1 MAEMVGVE
9 PTRPCG
15 PIAFRVRP
23 LQPLE
28 YISRIVLPNSNIVLQ
43 LNENGK
49 KYLNDFWKNND
60 QSRVYIANLR
70 IMQYTVNSVRKKES
84 GASFTFE

>member
-49 KYLNDFWKNND
+49 EYLDFWKNND
-60 QSRVYIANLR
+60 QSCVYIANLH

>member
-49 KYLNDFWKNND
+49 EYLNGFLEK
-60 QSRVYIANLR
+60 QRSEPCIHCEFAHYAVYCKQCQEKGKRGIIHL
-70 IMQYTVNSVRKKES
+70 
-84 GASFTFE
+84 

>member
-1 MAEMVGVE
+1 M
-9 PTRPCG
+9 
-15 PIAFRVRP
+15 
-23 LQPLE
+23 
-28 YISRIVLPNSNIVLQ
+28 
-43 LNENGK
+43 
-49 KYLNDFWKNND
+49 DFWKNND

>member
-49 KYLNDFWKNND
+49 KYLNGFLEHE
-60 QSRVYIANLR
+60 V
-70 IMQYTVNSVRKKES
+70 
-84 GASFTFE
+84 